1 MLMTGHEPQL
11 VARSRARMQA
21 RDVTLAPRCR
31 RDVTDSGLGGCV
43 EAQGARATSSG
54 GYFAMVIHRTHPL
67 PAYGGPRAVTGGS
80 RGRRDGPTDPTT
92 LEEYSCSIRAQ
103 GWARAGGPLW

>member
-1 MLMTGHEPQL
+1 MLMTGREPQL

-31 RDVTDSGLGGCV
+31 RDVTDGGLGGCA

-54 GYFAMVIHRTHPL
+54 GYFGVAIHRTGPY
-67 PAYGGPRAVTGGS
+67 PAYGGPGPVTGATP
-80 RGRRDGPTDPTT
+80 GRQDAFGNPET
-92 LEEYSCSIRAQ
+92 
-103 GWARAGGPLW
+103 

>member
-1 MLMTGHEPQL
+1 MLMTGREPQL

-31 RDVTDSGLGGCV
+31 RDVTDGGLGGSA

-54 GYFAMVIHRTHPL
+54 GCFAMVIHRTHPV
-67 PAYGGPRAVTGGS
+67 PAYGAPGTVTGGS
-80 RGRRDGPTDPTT
+80 RGRRDGPTDPDHTVCDQEGKGVK
-92 LEEYSCSIRAQ
+92 LCSCA
-103 GWARAGGPLW
+103 

>member
-1 MLMTGHEPQL
+1 MLMTGREPQL

-31 RDVTDSGLGGCV
+31 RDVTDSGLGGSA
-43 EAQGARATSSG
+43 EAQRARATSSG
-54 GYFAMVIHRTHPL
+54 GCFAMVIHRTHPV

-80 RGRRDGPTDPTT
+80 RGRRDGPTDPGGLSAT
-92 LEEYSCSIRAQ
+92 SQ
-103 GWARAGGPLW
+103 GKGLKQASA

>member
-1 MLMTGHEPQL
+1 MLMTGREPQL

-31 RDVTDSGLGGCV
+31 RDVTDGGLGGSA

-54 GYFAMVIHRTHPL
+54 GCFAMVIHRTHPV
-67 PAYGGPRAVTGGS
+67 PVYGAPGTVAGGS
-80 RGRRDGPTDPTT
+80 RGRRDGPTNPIILSDDRVGKG
-92 LEEYSCSIRAQ
+92 LKLAAQ
-103 GWARAGGPLW
+103 F